1 MRYLVVILFLCSFF
15 SYSQELYIPIDEI
28 ENDTTIKIVL
38 ITADWCSI
46 CKKQKEIIDGIDP
59 KDKDSIL
66 IYEFDLDYR
75 GDIELNNNLYSYKST
90 GLNIGNH
97 EFSSFLFEDESI
109 STPTAVVLNS
119 NNQIIGRYSCLLNES
134 DFIALFIALSDL
146 R

>member
-1 MRYLVVILFLCSFF
+1 MRYFVVILFLSSFF
-15 SYSQELYIPIDEI
+15 TYSQELHLPINEI
-28 ENDTTIKIVL
+28 ENDSTIKIIL
-38 ITADWCSI
+38 ITADWCSV
-46 CKKQKEIIDGIDP
+46 CKTQKAIIDGIDP

-75 GDIELNNNLYSYKST
+75 GDIELNNNWYSYKST

-109 STPTAVVLNS
+109 STPTTVVLNS
-119 NNQIIGRYSCLLNES
+119 DNQIIGRYSGLLNES
-134 DFIALFIALSDL
+134 DFIALLIALSDL